1 MNIGDIR
8 GRLATDTRSG
18 AAVSRTA
25 FAAPGERCGRSATAT
40 RPSGSGRGNGGTY
53 YKSGSDSKCVYPE
66 VTTKPGNMPDG
77 YDGGAKTTTQ
87 ETIDGNGN
95 LTNRQTD
102 TTTCTGHK
110 CPK

>member
-1 MNIGDIR
+1 
-8 GRLATDTRSG
+8 
-18 AAVSRTA
+18 
-25 FAAPGERCGRSATAT
+25 
-40 RPSGSGRGNGGTY
+40 
-53 YKSGSDSKCVYPE
+53 

>member
-1 MNIGDIR
+1 
-8 GRLATDTRSG
+8 
-18 AAVSRTA
+18 
-25 FAAPGERCGRSATAT
+25 
-40 RPSGSGRGNGGTY
+40 
-53 YKSGSDSKCVYPE
+53 

-87 ETIDGNGN
+87 ETTDGNGN
-95 LTNRQTD
+95 LTNQQTD